1 MILLLNQIFCG
12 LNGSCGCFRSGVYM
26 RFGVDAGRYSLSGD
40 KAADHRLQVN
50 AKTVEQ
56 SCGSLGSGFG
66 DVFDQLCGVAIAV
79 HCDLVDVLKRLCDS
93 LSDLRHLL
101 EVHLEHCGFFHLAH
115 CFRLLV
121 ETFSLGDS
129 LRADCLRLCDT
140 SCADTFRFLLCRV
153 SCGFCARLRCGCF
166 VLRRYKDRCG
176 FVLLDL
182 QLCFC
187 VLNIFVLLS
196 FRVALNGV
204 QLRVCVLLGCV
215 FLSLGGFLYLGFE
228 GAFLDLGFLRLYLD
242 FLRLLCQVCVCGG
255 YLDGL
260 ALLFLLNGVGCV
272 GFRTLDVSGALEL
285 SLLYRKLVLALCDS
299 GLGIYAGVVRL
310 AVCLRLSDFY
320 VALSLGLGNSRLLF

>member
-1 MILLLNQIFCG
+1 
-12 LNGSCGCFRSGVYM
+12 M
-26 RFGVDAGRYSLSGD
+26 RFGVDARRYSLSGD

-66 DVFDQLCGVAIAV
+66 DVLDQLCGVAVAV

-101 EVHLEHCGFFHLAH
+101 KVHLEHCGFFHLAH

-121 ETFSLGDS
+121 ETFRLGDS

-272 GFRTLDVSGALEL
+272 GFRTLDVSGAL
-285 SLLYRKLVLALCDS
+285 
-299 GLGIYAGVVRL
+299 
-310 AVCLRLSDFY
+310 
-320 VALSLGLGNSRLLF
+320 